1 MDEKIEKIAEQLF
14 ERIEDYVQKV
24 VNGRIVACKKHK
36 WACERYLKDKN
47 NQDYYFDKEELLRF
61 YIWSRQFKHRAGVL
75 ANQIIELTDFQLFVC
90 GNLFCWKNK
99 STKLRK
105 YRKAYIQ
112 LARKNAK
119 SQLLGLIGGYETFL
133 TQEQSE
139 TYLCGWDKE
148 QSSIVYRE
156 ILFQL
161 SGCERLKG
169 KFKDSYGKI
178 TSTRDGS
185 FIKPL
190 SREARNTGD
199 GTNPSL
205 GIIDEYHAHKTSE
218 IYDVILSGMVAR
230 PQPLIVIITTAGFDL
245 TRPCFKEYE
254 YISKLLDPDV
264 DIENEQY
271 FALVCE
277 LEPDDDIKDES
288 VWIKANPIVA
298 TYKEGI
304 EFLRGELK
312 AALDVP
318 EKMRNFLTKNMN
330 KWVDM
335 RDGGYMDMSRWKQAG
350 LEYSFEDFRGS
361 TCNIGIDLA
370 AKLDL
375 TSVGFEFEK
384 GDEYFTFSHSFM
396 PEETYKKRITEG
408 KLPFDKWVE
417 GKHITITPGAV
428 VDYEF
433 VKKYIMDVE
442 KEYGLNIK
450 DIGYDPWNATQFAN
464 DMVSEGYSMV
474 EIRQG
479 IRTLGEP
486 CKSFREEAYKGKL
499 HHNSNPVLTWACSN
513 AITREDPNG
522 NFILDK
528 SQSSEKI
535 DPLAALI
542 NAHTLTLMNTDNSYD
557 INQAFD
563 DFMEMALKIKG
574 DKN

>member
-61 YIWSRQFKHRAGVL
+61 YVWSRQFKHRAGVL
-75 ANQIIELTDFQLFVC
+75 SNQIIELTDFQLFVC

-312 AALDVP
+312 AALDAP

-350 LEYSFEDFRGS
+350 LEYYFEDFRGS

-375 TSVGFEFEK
+375 TSVGHEFTK

-396 PEETYKKRITEG
+396 PEETFKKRLLEG

-417 GKHITITPGAV
+417 EGYITVTPGAV
-428 VDYEF
+428 VDYDF
-433 VKKYIMDVE
+433 VKKYIIE
-442 KEYGLNIK
+442 TEQKYNLNIK

-464 DMVSEGYSMV
+464 DMVSEGYNMV

-479 IRTLGEP
+479 IKTLGEP
-486 CKSFREEAYKGKL
+486 CKSFREEAYRGKL

-522 NFILDK
+522 NFLLDK
-528 SQSSEKI
+528 SKSSEKI
-535 DPLAALI
+535 DPLAALV
-542 NAHTLTLMNTDNSYD
+542 NAHTLTLMGKEADYD
-557 INQAFD
+557 VNKAFD
-563 DFMEMALKIKG
+563 DFMEMALKIKS
-574 DKN
+574 N

>member
-61 YIWSRQFKHRAGVL
+61 YVWSRQFKHRAGVL

-230 PQPLIVIITTAGFDL
+230 AQPLIVIITTAGFDL

-312 AALDVP
+312 AALDAP

-542 NAHTLTLMNTDNSYD
+542 NAHTLILMNTDNSYD

>member
-61 YIWSRQFKHRAGVL
+61 YVWSRQFKHRAGVL
-75 ANQIIELTDFQLFVC
+75 SNQIIELTDFQLFVC

-148 QSSIVYRE
+148 QSSIVYTE

-230 PQPLIVIITTAGFDL
+230 AQPLIVIITTAGFDL

-312 AALDVP
+312 AALDAP

-375 TSVGFEFEK
+375 TSVGHEFVR

-396 PEETYKKRITEG
+396 PEETFKKRVTEG
-408 KLPFDKWVE
+408 RIPFDKWVE
-417 GKHITITPGAV
+417 DGYITLTPGPV

-442 KEYGLNIK
+442 KQYGLNIK

-464 DMVSEGYSMV
+464 DMVSEGYNMV

-479 IRTLGEP
+479 IKTLGEP
-486 CKSFREEAYKGKL
+486 CKSFREEAYRGKL
-499 HHNSNPVLTWACSN
+499 HHNFNPVLSWACSN

-522 NFILDK
+522 NFLLDK
-528 SQSSEKI
+528 SKSSEKI

-542 NAHTLTLMNTDNSYD
+542 NAHVLSIEEQDID
-557 INQAFD
+557 INKLVDEYF
-563 DFMEMALKIKG
+563 I
-574 DKN
+574 DKLYEDY

>member
-24 VNGRIVACKKHK
+24 VNGRIVVCKKHK

-61 YIWSRQFKHRAGVL
+61 YVWSRQFKHRAGVL

>member
-61 YIWSRQFKHRAGVL
+61 YVWSRQFKHRAGVL

-99 STKLRK
+99 STQLRK

-230 PQPLIVIITTAGFDL
+230 AQPLIVIITTAGFDL

-312 AALDVP
+312 AALDAP

-542 NAHTLTLMNTDNSYD
+542 NAHTLILMNTDNSYD